1 MSADSGAAGRRPL
14 RVRGLRLLLVAA
26 ATLIVAGCAAKQSSP
41 PFLEISGTV
50 TTRERVTLLPDT
62 RLRVTLNETSRA
74 DAPAQF
80 IAETTVPDVTQVP
93 VPFRLRYDPAWLDP
107 KLVYTLTARIERFNQ
122 LLFINDQQV
131 RVLTGGASSRAEI
144 VVVPAGGGRN

>member
-1 MSADSGAAGRRPL
+1 LSTESGAAGRPP
-14 RVRGLRLLLVAA
+14 RVRGAQVLRVAA
-26 ATLIVAGCAAKQSSP
+26 AALIIAGCAARPSAP
-41 PFLEISGTV
+41 PSLEITGTV

-62 RLRVTLNETSRA
+62 RLRVTLNESSRA

-80 IAETTVPDVTQVP
+80 IAETMVPDVTQVP
-93 VPFRLRYDPAWLDP
+93 VPFRLQYDPAWVDP

-122 LLFINDQQV
+122 LLFISDQQV

-144 VVVPAGGGRN
+144 VVVPAGRARNN

>member
-1 MSADSGAAGRRPL
+1 MSTDSGAAVRPP
-14 RVRGLRLLLVAA
+14 RVRGSRVLLVAA
-26 ATLIVAGCAAKQSSP
+26 TALIATGCASKQASP
-41 PFLEISGTV
+41 QFLEISGTV
-50 TTRERVTLLPDT
+50 TVRERVTLLPDT
-62 RLRVTLNETSRA
+62 RLRVTLNETTRA

-80 IAETTVPDVTQVP
+80 IAETTVPDVTRVP
-93 VPFRLRYDPAWLDP
+93 VPFRLQYDPAWVDP

-144 VVVPAGGGRN
+144 VVVPASGGRN

>member
-1 MSADSGAAGRRPL
+1 M
-14 RVRGLRLLLVAA
+14 AA
-26 ATLIVAGCAAKQSSP
+26 AALIVAACAAKQSAP

-80 IAETTVPDVTQVP
+80 IAETTVPGVTQMP
-93 VPFRLRYDPAWLDP
+93 IAFRLRYDAVGIDP
-107 KLVYTLTARIERFNQ
+107 RLVYTLTARLERFDQ
-122 LLFINDQQV
+122 LLFVNDTQV

-144 VVVPAGGGRN
+144 VVVPASGRRN

>member
-1 MSADSGAAGRRPL
+1 MSAASGAAARPP
-14 RVRGLRLLLVAA
+14 RVRGLRVLLAA
-26 ATLIVAGCAAKQSSP
+26 AAALIVAGCAAKQSP
-41 PFLEISGTV
+41 PLLEISGTV
-50 TTRERVTLLPDT
+50 TTRGQVTLLPDT
-62 RLRVTLNETSRA
+62 RLRVTLNESPRA

-93 VPFRLRYDPAWLDP
+93 VPFRLRYDPAWVDP
-107 KLVYTLTARIERFNQ
+107 KLVYTLSARIERFNQ

-144 VVVPAGGGRN
+144 VVVPASGGRN